1 MARASSALLKRRLD
15 IAQIVRKQG
24 EVKVDE
30 LSDMLRVSNVTI
42 RQDLTYLEQQGYLKR
57 SFGGAIYISPE
68 NLINHT
74 NIEPPNCI
82 NIGIEGGEI
91 DLVKNCLNYINDGD
105 TVFLSHGNSIRKL
118 IPFLHNKK
126 SLRLI
131 MNDIRNAQLVR
142 EFSDA
147 EVILIGGILQDG
159 NTLQNSNTLTPIL
172 NQFHISHFIF
182 ELAAINAHNQLMI
195 ENSEQQNTYQQ
206 IFKNADHTIGI
217 MPQRFLLSDNYSI
230 GKLKHLDVVILSKP
244 AVTEY
249 HQQLLDSDFK
259 QRAINKYCITYHNS
273 KVT

>member
-15 IAQIVRKQG
+15 IVEIVRKQG

-74 NIEPPNCI
+74 TIDPPNCTSV
-82 NIGIEGGEI
+82 GIDGGEI

-105 TVFLSHGNSIRKL
+105 TLFLSHGNLIRKL

-131 MNDIRNAQLVR
+131 MNDINNAQLVK

-147 EVILIGGILQDG
+147 EVILVGGVLQNG
-159 NTLQNSNTLTPIL
+159 NTLQNNNTITSIL

-182 ELAAINAHNQLMI
+182 ELAAINNNHLII
-195 ENSEQQNTYQQ
+195 ENSEQQNTYKQ
-206 IFKNADHTIGI
+206 IFKNADHTIGVL
-217 MPQRFLLSDNYSI
+217 PQRFLFTDNYSI
-230 GKLKHLDVVILSKP
+230 GKLIHMDVVILSKA

>member
-15 IAQIVRKQG
+15 IVEIVRKQG

-74 NIEPPNCI
+74 TIDPPNCT
-82 NIGIEGGEI
+82 NIGIDGGEI

-105 TVFLSHGNSIRKL
+105 TLFLSHGNLIRKL

-131 MNDIRNAQLVR
+131 MNDINNAQLVK

-147 EVILIGGILQDG
+147 EVILVGGVLQNG
-159 NTLQNSNTLTPIL
+159 NTLQNNNTITSIL

-182 ELAAINAHNQLMI
+182 ELAAINNNHLII
-195 ENSEQQNTYQQ
+195 ENSEQQNTYKQ
-206 IFKNADHTIGI
+206 IFKNADHTIGVL
-217 MPQRFLLSDNYSI
+217 PQRFLFTDNYSI
-230 GKLKHLDVVILSKP
+230 GKLIHMDVVILSKA

-273 KVT
+273 KVI

>member
-15 IAQIVRKQG
+15 IVEIVRKQG

-30 LSDMLRVSNVTI
+30 LSEMLRVSNVTI

-74 NIEPPNCI
+74 TIDPPNCT
-82 NIGIEGGEI
+82 NIGIDGGEI

-105 TVFLSHGNSIRKL
+105 TLFLSHGNLIRKL

-131 MNDIRNAQLVR
+131 MNDINNAQLVK

-147 EVILIGGILQDG
+147 EVILVGGVLQNG
-159 NTLQNSNTLTPIL
+159 NTLQNNNTITSIL

-182 ELAAINAHNQLMI
+182 ELAAINNNHLII
-195 ENSEQQNTYQQ
+195 ENSEQQNTYKQ
-206 IFKNADHTIGI
+206 IFKNADHTIGVL
-217 MPQRFLLSDNYSI
+217 PQRFLFTDNYSI
-230 GKLKHLDVVILSKP
+230 GKLIHMDVVILSKA

>member
-15 IAQIVRKQG
+15 IVEIVRKQG

-74 NIEPPNCI
+74 TIEPLNYT
-82 NIGIEGGEI
+82 NIGMERGEI

-105 TVFLSHGNSIRKL
+105 TLFLSHGNLIRKL

-131 MNDIRNAQLVR
+131 MNDINNAQLVK

-147 EVILIGGILQDG
+147 EVILVGGVLQNGNILQNN
-159 NTLQNSNTLTPIL
+159 NTITSIL

-182 ELAAINAHNQLMI
+182 ELAAINNHHLII
-195 ENSEQQNTYQQ
+195 ENSEQQNTYKQ
-206 IFKNADHTIGI
+206 IFKNADHTIGVL
-217 MPQRFLLSDNYSI
+217 PQRFLFTDNYSI
-230 GKLKHLDVVILSKP
+230 GKLIHMDVVILSKA

>member
-15 IAQIVRKQG
+15 IVEIVRKQG

-74 NIEPPNCI
+74 TIDPPNCI
-82 NIGIEGGEI
+82 NIGIDGGEI

-105 TVFLSHGNSIRKL
+105 TLFLSHGNLIRKL

-131 MNDIRNAQLVR
+131 MNDINNAQLVK

-147 EVILIGGILQDG
+147 EVILVGGVLQNG
-159 NTLQNSNTLTPIL
+159 NTLQNNNTITSIL

-182 ELAAINAHNQLMI
+182 ELAAINNNHLII
-195 ENSEQQNTYQQ
+195 ENSEQQNTYKQ
-206 IFKNADHTIGI
+206 IFKNADHTIGVL
-217 MPQRFLLSDNYSI
+217 PQRFLFTDNYSI
-230 GKLKHLDVVILSKP
+230 GKLIHMDVVILSKA

>member
-15 IAQIVRKQG
+15 IVEIVRKQG

-74 NIEPPNCI
+74 TIDPLNCT
-82 NIGIEGGEI
+82 NIGIDGGEI

-105 TVFLSHGNSIRKL
+105 TLFLSHGNLIRKL

-131 MNDIRNAQLVR
+131 MNDINNAQLVK

-147 EVILIGGILQDG
+147 EVILVGGVLQNG
-159 NTLQNSNTLTPIL
+159 NTLQNNNTITSIL

-182 ELAAINAHNQLMI
+182 ELAAINNNHLII
-195 ENSEQQNTYQQ
+195 ENSEQQNTYKQ
-206 IFKNADHTIGI
+206 IFKNADHTIGVL
-217 MPQRFLLSDNYSI
+217 PQRFLFTDNYSI
-230 GKLKHLDVVILSKP
+230 GKLIHMDVVILSKA

>member
-15 IAQIVRKQG
+15 IVEIVRKQG

-74 NIEPPNCI
+74 TIDPLNCT
-82 NIGIEGGEI
+82 NIGIDGDEI

-105 TVFLSHGNSIRKL
+105 TLFLSHGNLIRKL

-131 MNDIRNAQLVR
+131 MNDINNAQLVK

-147 EVILIGGILQDG
+147 EVILVGGVLQNGNILQNN
-159 NTLQNSNTLTPIL
+159 NTITSIL

-182 ELAAINAHNQLMI
+182 ELAAINNNHLII
-195 ENSEQQNTYQQ
+195 ENSEQQNTYKQ
-206 IFKNADHTIGI
+206 IFKNADHTIGVL
-217 MPQRFLLSDNYSI
+217 PQRFLFTDNYSI
-230 GKLKHLDVVILSKP
+230 GKLIHMDVVILSKA